1 MSTLWTPDGER
12 PIRRPEPAGPSSPV
26 GGAPGGGAGRG
37 GTRRGDDDLPA
48 EPDNQQLAAEDAA
61 MEAEMERMQQE
72 LAATPA
78 ELVIANHA
86 VGLFNLAGLHLSQQ
100 PPNLDQARL
109 AIDALAALVEGLAGR
124 LGPDEAALS
133 DGLGQLRL
141 AFVQISAANRP
152 AGGED

>member
-12 PIRRPEPAGPSSPV
+12 PIRRAEPTEPEAAPAGPVPED
-26 GGAPGGGAGRG
+26 P
-37 GTRRGDDDLPA
+37 DDA
-48 EPDNQQLAAEDAA
+48 ALAAEDSA

-78 ELVIANHA
+78 EVVIANHA

-100 PPNLDQARL
+100 PPNFDQARL

-124 LGPDEAALS
+124 LGPDEHALS
-133 DGLGQLRL
+133 DGLSQLRL
-141 AFVQISAANRP
+141 AFVQISAAHRAAP
-152 AGGED
+152 DQTEA